1 MKKELHFLGNKC
13 VLFFF
18 IFLIAQN
25 SYGQLGPIDG
35 GFTIGPSNFLGD
47 LGGNYGK
54 GTGFLKDNNFSQTR
68 VLIGLHL
75 TANPSEYLS
84 IRLAA
89 NYGMISG
96 DDAVINGKGGLEEA
110 RLIRN
115 LNFKSKIKEAFLAAE
130 IFPLVFLEEDPTD
143 TWHKLRPYGVVG
155 VGVFSFNPMGQDP
168 VTGNW
173 VYLKPL
179 HTEGQGW
186 INGTKEYKLTS
197 LNFPVGFGVK
207 YFASDNMTISME
219 VIHRITTTDYVDD
232 VSTVYVDRNLFY
244 ANLPLSQAILAER
257 VYDKSGASVNRN
269 AGDKRGT
276 ATNNDGYYSVGLKVA
291 FRLGALGGD
300 NYRNSTRCPVMR
312 Y

>member
-1 MKKELHFLGNKC
+1 M
-13 VLFFF
+13 
-18 IFLIAQN
+18 
-25 SYGQLGPIDG
+25 
-35 GFTIGPSNFLGD
+35 
-47 LGGNYGK
+47 
-54 GTGFLKDNNFSQTR
+54 
-68 VLIGLHL
+68 
-75 TANPSEYLS
+75 
-84 IRLAA
+84 
-89 NYGMISG
+89 
-96 DDAVINGKGGLEEA
+96 
-110 RLIRN
+110 
-115 LNFKSKIKEAFLAAE
+115 
-130 IFPLVFLEEDPTD
+130 
-143 TWHKLRPYGVVG
+143 VG

-186 INGTKEYKLTS
+186 VNGTKEYKLTS

-207 YFASDNMTISME
+207 YFASDNMTVSLE

-244 ANLPLSQAILAER
+244 ANLPLNQAILADR
-257 VYDKSGASVNRN
+257 IYDKSGAAVNRS

-291 FRLGALGGD
+291 FRLGALGGGD